1 MYPLYDTFHRLT
13 VPESP
18 TFLFARLLPDALQ
31 ILKDE
36 VAFVGLPSDK
46 KVLGASGPVSDSLLS
61 VLLTSPLT
69 RARLEERA
77 SSTGIS
83 ASNQCHT
90 SIFHLEHTD
99 AHSLTLKLS
108 LPVSRT
114 PASPILSDLHSSLL
128 TAVAALEGALLA
140 SNSDDGNVQV
150 VADLMASHY
159 RAMSLTTLTTLH
171 APPKPTG
178 EPLSK
183 IPSFRRVAAADD
195 AFIAARGFA
204 VATQAA
210 AVRKDVILRRQIRLD
225 EERRRRK
232 YERNVAREA
241 VHRKSRVSE
250 VVTGAAALFD
260 DNSSEGS
267 PEPAKN
273 IASGIDGSRS
283 TSNNNVTE
291 ANPARE
297 HEHIQS
303 NDDNQDKNSDEQRG
317 GNEKNLAVPQASDV
331 DDDIARERNEL
342 PKKSAGEHPQR
353 SADEDVGVGSQND
366 PIKQQDDQVP
376 RTVKPKKK
384 KRKVARLV

>member
-13 VPESP
+13 ISESP
-18 TFLFARLLPDALQ
+18 TLLFVRLLPDALQ
-31 ILKDE
+31 ILKGD
-36 VAFVGLPSDK
+36 VAFVGRPSDK
-46 KVLGASGPVSDSLLS
+46 KVLGASGPISDSLLS

-69 RARLEERA
+69 KARLEERA

-83 ASNQCHT
+83 ASDQSYT
-90 SIFHLEHTD
+90 SIFYLEHTD
-99 AHSLTLKLS
+99 AKSLTLKLS

-150 VADLMASHY
+150 IADLMSSQH
-159 RAMSLTTLTTLH
+159 RSMSLTTLTTLH

-225 EERRRRK
+225 EERRRRR

-241 VHRKSRVSE
+241 VHRISRVSE
-250 VVTGAAALFD
+250 IAIGAAALFD
-260 DNSSEGS
+260 DNSSGGS
-267 PEPAKN
+267 PDPAKTV
-273 IASGIDGSRS
+273 ASGIDGSRS
-283 TSNNNVTE
+283 TSNNNLTE
-291 ANPARE
+291 LNPGNE
-297 HEHIQS
+297 HGNIQS
-303 NDDNQDKNSDEQRG
+303 NDDNQGKNSDEHRG
-317 GNEKNLAVPQASDV
+317 GDGKNLARDG
-331 DDDIARERNEL
+331 DDDITMERNEL
-342 PKKSAGEHPQR
+342 PKSSAGGHSQR
-353 SADEDVGVGSQND
+353 SADKDIGVGSQND
-366 PIKQQDDQVP
+366 QVSKS
-376 RTVKPKKK
+376 VNPKKK